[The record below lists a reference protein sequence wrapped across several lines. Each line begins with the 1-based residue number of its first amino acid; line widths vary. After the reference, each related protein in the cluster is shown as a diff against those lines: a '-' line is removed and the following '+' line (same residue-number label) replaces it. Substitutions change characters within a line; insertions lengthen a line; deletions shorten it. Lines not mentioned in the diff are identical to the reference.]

1 MIKYKMINS
10 IVVISN
16 IMLLFYLFRCSL
28 SYLSKSVRGF
38 ILNNLTWEQNKRR
51 EKTMCGQNL
60 SRRRNVSKMV
70 MFRSGYVIIQYPN
83 EPYYPCNKF
92 S

>member
-51 EKTMCGQNL
+51 KKQCVDKIYHDEGMLVKW
-60 SRRRNVSKMV
+60 
-70 MFRSGYVIIQYPN
+70 
-83 EPYYPCNKF
+83 
-92 S
+92 